1 MVSTPGLRR
10 PGWIERD
17 VAAALARAGHVAE
30 EHPLPGW
37 LRPTEGEYRFPVVFA
52 VVGAVLLQLA
62 MPARLSIGAG
72 WWLPALEVALL
83 VMLSIANP
91 LRLRRHSRP
100 IRITSLVLVAAI
112 TLSNAVSA
120 IVFITDILYARHATN
135 SASTLFAVGAEIYLT
150 NIIAFGLWY
159 WELDRGGP
167 VCRALGTPVHPDLLF
182 PQMTM
187 PELSP
192 DDWHPHFTD
201 YLYVSF
207 TNATAFS
214 PTDTLPLSRWVKLL
228 MAIQSAVSLAV
239 VGLVIARA
247 VNILGS

>member
-1 MVSTPGLRR
+1 MTTTRR
-10 PGWIERD
+10 VGWVERD
-17 VAAALARAGHVAE
+17 IEAALAHARDEADDFA
-30 EHPLPGW
+30 LPGW
-37 LRPTEGEYRFPVVFA
+37 LRPTQGEYRFA
-52 VVGAVLLQLA
+52 VVLAVLVAVVLQLA
-62 MPARLSIGAG
+62 LPDRLSIGPG
-72 WWLPALEVALL
+72 WALPALEGALM
-83 VMLSIANP
+83 VMLTIANP

-100 IRITSLVLVAAI
+100 IRFTSLLLVAAI
-112 TLSNAVSA
+112 TLGNAISA
-120 IVFITDILYARHATN
+120 VVFITDILYARHDTQH
-135 SASTLFAVGAEIYLT
+135 ASTLLAVGGEIYLT

-167 VCRALGTPVHPDLLF
+167 VWRAIGTPAHPDLLF